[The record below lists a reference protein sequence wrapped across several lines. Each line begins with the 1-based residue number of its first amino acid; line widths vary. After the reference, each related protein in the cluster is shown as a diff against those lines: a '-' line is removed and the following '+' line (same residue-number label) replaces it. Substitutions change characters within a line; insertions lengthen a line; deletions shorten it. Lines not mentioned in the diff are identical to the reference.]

1 MDTINIH
8 VHVNS
13 MKHGNKYIIEISI
26 SFSLLVIKDRCTRS
40 AIVLEH
46 FYSLGCIIQR

>member
-13 MKHGNKYIIEISI
+13 MKHGNKYIIFI
-26 SFSLLVIKDRCTRS
+26 LVIKDRCTRS

>member
-13 MKHGNKYIIEISI
+13 MKVYKYIIFI
-26 SFSLLVIKDRCTRS
+26 LVIKDRCTRS